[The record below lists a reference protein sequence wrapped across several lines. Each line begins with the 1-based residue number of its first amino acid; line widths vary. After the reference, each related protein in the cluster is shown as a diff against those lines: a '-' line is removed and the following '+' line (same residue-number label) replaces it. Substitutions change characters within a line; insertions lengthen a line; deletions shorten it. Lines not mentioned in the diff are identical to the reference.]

1 MSHVGILW
9 TAPPGA
15 SAIRDS
21 GFLKSGIKEG
31 SAGRQASLTRGN
43 DSTVGILV
51 RRLLKDHGLDDS

>member
-21 GFLKSGIKEG
+21 GFLKSGIQDP
-31 SAGRQASLTRGN
+31 AGRQASLTREN
-43 DSTVGILV
+43 DSALGILV
-51 RRLLKDHGLDDS
+51 RRLLKCHGLDDS